1 MNYNK
6 AITFS
11 APDAPHLHWLP
22 ILAFHGITEWH
33 GRRFDEPL
41 TYLGYPLIHLTTYQ
55 PFFSVAFDC

>member
-22 ILAFHGITEWH
+22 ILAFHGIAVWH

-41 TYLGYPLIHLTTYQ
+41 TYLSNQMRLKKGW
-55 PFFSVAFDC
+55 SVVKWIKG